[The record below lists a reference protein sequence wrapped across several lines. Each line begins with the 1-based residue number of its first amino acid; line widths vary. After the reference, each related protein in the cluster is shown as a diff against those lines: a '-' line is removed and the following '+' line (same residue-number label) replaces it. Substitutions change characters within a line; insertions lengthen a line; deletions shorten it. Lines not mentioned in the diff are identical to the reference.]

1 MAKIPNKTI
10 AEVSVVP
17 VHLLQ
22 DMMVNDL
29 VDVSGQWNLPMLDSW
44 MPQHVSDI
52 LLAMLPPAMV
62 YGEDNRVWNDDSNGI
77 FFLIL
82 VH

>member
-52 LLAMLPPAMV
+52 LLA
-62 YGEDNRVWNDDSNGI
+62 NSCT
-77 FFLIL
+77 L
-82 VH
+82 VKKLLYIGTAEVI